1 MRKRTIE
8 EKLILDA
15 FFQIA
20 AQYRSRLQTVSLRN
34 VIVLLRKRL
43 KMSQR
48 TLARRAKIPQPTLS
62 RIESGKTNPNLATLE
77 KIYKALFC
85 DFVLLPLP
93 WRDIDQIVQQQIRRI
108 AEKRVKYLK
117 GTMALE
123 LQQPKDEF
131 LRELVLQE
139 ERELGASEN
148 FDIWSEEDLHDGK

>member
-20 AQYRSRLQTVSLRN
+20 AQYRSRLQAVSFRN
-34 VIVLLRKRL
+34 VIILLRKRL

-48 TLARRAKIPQPTLS
+48 TLARRANIPQSTLS
-62 RIESGKTNPNLATLE
+62 RIETGKTNPNLTTLE
-77 KIYKALFC
+77 KICKALFC

-93 WRDIDQIVQQQIRRI
+93 WRDIDQIVQQQIRRT
-108 AEKRVKYLK
+108 AEKRVQYLK

-131 LRELVLQE
+131 IRELVLQE
-139 ERELGASEN
+139 ERELLASEN
-148 FDIWSEEDLHDGK
+148 FDIWSEEEINDQK